1 MTGVTNTTLR
11 LRKALQHIEDHL
23 EEALTVERLSEVAA
37 LSKYHFHR
45 QFSQR
50 FGIGVYKYIQLVRLR
65 RASYQLAFRP
75 HMRIIDIALACGY
88 ESHEAFTRAFRRNFP
103 QAPSEFRDRPQW
115 QAWHST
121 CSPLKQLRSEQLVK
135 APAASSVQ
143 LRNFPETRSAVL
155 PHRGDPALLG
165 ESLRRFIDWRQEN
178 RLPPARSATFNLLYD
193 DPGDTPPEQ
202 FRLDLCA
209 ATDAA
214 VAANRHGVVPYTLP
228 AGRCAVL
235 RHVGPD
241 DTLGSSLRYL
251 YCEWLPQ
258 SGEALRDFPLFLQ
271 RLSFLPDVPERELTS
286 DIFLPLA

>member
-1 MTGVTNTTLR
+1 VRAIATSRQPAREHAHLMTSVTSTTLR

-75 HMRIIDIALACGY
+75 HMRIIDLALACGY
-88 ESHEAFTRAFRRNFP
+88 ESHEAFTRAFRRNFT
-103 QAPSEFRDRPQW
+103 QTPSEFRDRPPW

-121 CSPLKQLRSEQLVK
+121 CSALKHLRSEQLVQ

-143 LRNFPETRSAVL
+143 LRNFPETRGAVL

-165 ESLRRFIDWRQEN
+165 ESLRRFIDWRREN

-193 DPGDTPPEQ
+193 DPGDTPPEH
-202 FRLDLCA
+202 FRLDI
-209 ATDAA
+209 
-214 VAANRHGVVPYTLP
+214 R
-228 AGRCAVL
+228 
-235 RHVGPD
+235 
-241 DTLGSSLRYL
+241 
-251 YCEWLPQ
+251 
-258 SGEALRDFPLFLQ
+258 
-271 RLSFLPDVPERELTS
+271 
-286 DIFLPLA
+286 

>member
-1 MTGVTNTTLR
+1 
-11 LRKALQHIEDHL
+11 
-23 EEALTVERLSEVAA
+23 
-37 LSKYHFHR
+37 
-45 QFSQR
+45 
-50 FGIGVYKYIQLVRLR
+50 
-65 RASYQLAFRP
+65 
-75 HMRIIDIALACGY
+75 MRIIDIALACGY
-88 ESHEAFTRAFRRNFP
+88 ESHEAFTRAFRRNFT

-121 CSPLKQLRSEQLVK
+121 CSALNQLRSEQLLR

-165 ESLRRFIDWRQEN
+165 ESLRRFIEWRREN

-193 DPGDTPPEQ
+193 DPGDTPPEH
-202 FRLDLCA
+202 FRLDLCV
-209 ATDAA
+209 ATEAA
-214 VAANRHGVVPYTLP
+214 VAANRHGVVPYTIP

-251 YCEWLPQ
+251 YGEWLPQ
-258 SGEALRDFPLFLQ
+258 SGETLRDFPPFLQ
-271 RLSFLPDVPERELTS
+271 RLSFLPDLPEYELTS

>member
-1 MTGVTNTTLR
+1 MTGVTSTTLR

-88 ESHEAFTRAFRRNFP
+88 ESHEAFTRAFRRNFT

-121 CSPLKQLRSEQLVK
+121 CSALNQLRSEQLLR

-165 ESLRRFIDWRQEN
+165 ESLRRFIEWRREN

-193 DPGDTPPEQ
+193 DPGDTPPEH

-209 ATDAA
+209 VTEAA
-214 VAANRHGVVPYTLP
+214 VAANRHGVVPYTIP

-251 YCEWLPQ
+251 YGEWLPQ
-258 SGEALRDFPLFLQ
+258 SGETLRDFPPFLQ
-271 RLSFLPDVPERELTS
+271 RLSFLPDLPEHELTS

>member
-1 MTGVTNTTLR
+1 MSGVSTSLR
-11 LRKALQHIEDHL
+11 LRKVLQHIDDHL

-75 HMRIIDIALACGY
+75 HMRILEIALGCGY
-88 ESHEAFTRAFRRNFP
+88 ESHEAFTRAFRQNFA
-103 QAPSEFRDRPQW
+103 QTPSEFRERPHW

-121 CSPLKQLRSEQLVK
+121 CGALRQLRSEPL
-135 APAASSVQ
+135 APPLAASSVQ
-143 LRNFPETRSAVL
+143 LRSFPETRVAVL
-155 PHRGDPALLG
+155 AHRGDPALLG
-165 ESLRRFIDWRQEN
+165 ESLRRFIRWRQEN

-193 DPGDTPPEQ
+193 DPNDTPKER

-209 ATDAA
+209 ATDRE
-214 VAANRHGVVPYTLP
+214 VADNGFGVVSRTLP

-241 DTLGSSLRYL
+241 DTLELSLRFL
-251 YCEWLPQ
+251 YGTWLAN
-258 SGEALRDFPLFLQ
+258 SGEAPRDFPLFIQ
-271 RLSFLPDVPERELTS
+271 RLSFLPDVPERELAS
-286 DIFLPLA
+286 DIYLPLC

>member
-1 MTGVTNTTLR
+1 MTGVDSTTVR

-65 RASYQLAFRP
+65 RASYQLLFRP

-88 ESHEAFTRAFRRNFP
+88 ESHEAFTRAFRQNFT
-103 QAPSEFRDRPQW
+103 QTPSEFRARPQW

-121 CSPLKQLRSEQLVK
+121 CSTLKQLRCEQLPR
-135 APAASSVQ
+135 APATSIVQ
-143 LRNFPETRSAVL
+143 LRNFPETRVAVL
-155 PHRGDPALLG
+155 QHRGDPALLG
-165 ESLRRFIDWRQEN
+165 ESLRRFIDWRRQN
-178 RLPPARSATFNLLYD
+178 RLPPTRSATFNLLYD
-193 DPGDTPPEQ
+193 DPGDTPPGR

-209 ATDAA
+209 ATEASV
-214 VAANRHGVVPYTLP
+214 VANDQGVVPLALP

-241 DTLGSSLRYL
+241 DTLGGSVRYL
-251 YCEWLPQ
+251 YDRWLPQ
-258 SGEALRDFPLFLQ
+258 SGETPRDFPLFVQ